1 MKSLALGS
9 ILLALAAFGCDGA
22 ERSAEAQPSS
32 AATLVA
38 DGALL
43 LDVRTPGEFA
53 DGHVQGALNI
63 PVQELEA
70 RVAELDASRPVVVYC
85 RSGNRSGTAA
95 TMLRARGF
103 EVTDLGPMSAWPN
116 ADEIVR

>member
-1 MKSLALGS
+1 GS
-9 ILLALAAFGCDGA
+9 TLLALAAFGCDGA
-22 ERSAEAQPSS
+22 ERSAEAQATAN

-53 DGHVQGALNI
+53 DGHVAGALNI

-70 RVAELDASRPVVVYC
+70 RVAELDPARSVVVYC

-95 TMLRARGF
+95 SMLRARGF
-103 EVTDLGPMSAWPN
+103 EVTDIGPMSAWPN

>member
-95 TMLRARGF
+95 GMLRARGF